1 MHHKLERRLLIYT
14 PLALLCCLA
23 GIWLGVAAAVWS
35 FVQVV
40 LSSSPIGL
48 GHRRRISPAVY
59 PSSNRRQDMG
69 VFSRMTDIINSN
81 INSML
86 DQAEDPQKMIRLII
100 QEMEDTLVE
109 VRSSSARVLADRKAA
124 ARRLEQINSEA
135 AAWEDKARLAV
146 SKGREDLARAAL
158 QEKHA
163 IEEEVAVV
171 EAELQATDEHIAQ
184 LNEEVGQLQ
193 QKLTDA
199 RAKQKALLM
208 RSKTVE
214 SRIKVKRQMQRE
226 KLDDAFQRFEHFER
240 RMDNLEG
247 QLEAMDIGREV
258 PPDLAAEIDALQE
271 DERINDELQ
280 RLKSELGEGDDVQ

>member
-1 MHHKLERRLLIYT
+1 
-14 PLALLCCLA
+14 
-23 GIWLGVAAAVWS
+23 
-35 FVQVV
+35 
-40 LSSSPIGL
+40 
-48 GHRRRISPAVY
+48 
-59 PSSNRRQDMG
+59 MG

-163 IEEEVAVV
+163 IEEEVALV

-247 QLEAMDIGREV
+247 QLEAMDIGRDV

-280 RLKSELGEGDDVQ
+280 RLKSELGEGDAGQ

>member
-1 MHHKLERRLLIYT
+1 
-14 PLALLCCLA
+14 
-23 GIWLGVAAAVWS
+23 
-35 FVQVV
+35 
-40 LSSSPIGL
+40 
-48 GHRRRISPAVY
+48 
-59 PSSNRRQDMG
+59 MG

-193 QKLTDA
+193 QKIMDA

-280 RLKSELGEGDDVQ
+280 RLKSELGEGDAGQ